1 MQFIDQKALILVKL
15 GIILANTTLG
25 GWIGA
30 DRVQISEGDKIAGYF
45 RTINNL
51 RLVVHQATIPAFA
64 CNWEQISDWASNAI
78 GVKQYW
84 LCTIRST
91 SGDSTASSVGS
102 PWAGSGGSTAS
113 LSHSPK
119 QLTTFKSPPKKASNL
134 ELGSYLSM
142 WTRNT
147 ENDPHAVYILS
158 NDSVRFLRHD
168 FRVRSL
174 NLRHSKLAPES

>member
-119 QLTTFKSPPKKASNL
+119 QLTTFKSPRRK
-134 ELGSYLSM
+134 
-142 WTRNT
+142 
-147 ENDPHAVYILS
+147 
-158 NDSVRFLRHD
+158 LRT
-168 FRVRSL
+168 L
-174 NLRHSKLAPES
+174 NLAVIFLCGQEIRRTILMQCTFCQMTAFGFWGTIFG